1 MSAHC
6 PARAGR
12 NHPGNHPERMMLAAG
27 PRGKSEPMAQSQGAQ
42 LGTFQVSSRPLAIG
56 GALMAAGAV
65 IGLAGLTV
73 STTVMLMAAKRWI
86 DQMETPPAE
95 LARQKWH
102 QARAATQA
110 GASAWQDGLA
120 TSARS

>member
-1 MSAHC
+1 
-6 PARAGR
+6 
-12 NHPGNHPERMMLAAG
+12 
-27 PRGKSEPMAQSQGAQ
+27 MAQSQGVQ

-56 GALMAAGAV
+56 GALMAVGAV
-65 IGLAGLTV
+65 IGLTGMVV
-73 STTVMLMAAKRWI
+73 STTVVLMATKRWI
-86 DQMETPPAE
+86 DQLETPPSE
-95 LARQKWH
+95 LARQKWN